1 MNLSNLAG
9 PIIGA
14 MIGYGTNWLAIK
26 MLFRPVKPIK
36 IGKLTLPFT
45 PGMIPK
51 RKEKLAVAMG
61 EMVGKNLFTRQD
73 MQTILLSEEVQNSV
87 VDKIKEILNTEDSI
101 KDLLLNL
108 MNEEQYEAR
117 REDLKMFISQKV
129 KDGLLEAGLGEMI
142 ATEGGRVVRE
152 KVSGSMLKMFVTDG
166 LIQSIVEPVGSQ
178 VEMYIKEHGEERIV
192 PVVENQIALLEGK
205 SVKDCL
211 SDFEIND
218 AKIREIYQKL
228 ISNFVTNWLDN
239 LDIAG
244 TVERKIKDMDVLD
257 LEKLILQVM
266 KKELGAIV
274 NLGALLGFLLG
285 CVMLCF
291 A

>member
-1 MNLSNLAG
+1 MALSNLAG

-45 PGMIPK
+45 PGIIPK

-61 EMVGKNLFTRQD
+61 EMVGKNLFTKQD
-73 MQTILLSEEVQNSV
+73 MQAILLSEEVQNSV
-87 VDKIKEILNTEDSI
+87 VGKIKKILDMEDSI

-108 MNEEQYEAR
+108 TNEEQYEAR
-117 REDLKMFISQKV
+117 REDLKLFVSEKV

-178 VEMYIKEHGEERIV
+178 VETYIKEHGEERIV

-211 SDFEIND
+211 SDFQIND
-218 AKIREIYQKL
+218 DKIKEIYQKFIL
-228 ISNFVTNWLDN
+228 NFVTNWLDN

-244 TVERKIKDMDVLD
+244 TVENKIKDMDVLD

>member
-1 MNLSNLAG
+1 MDLSNLAG

-45 PGMIPK
+45 PGIIPK

-61 EMVGKNLFTRQD
+61 EMVGKNLFTKQD
-73 MQTILLSEEVQNSV
+73 MQAILLSEEVQNSV
-87 VDKIKEILNTEDSI
+87 VGKIKKILDMEDSI

-108 MNEEQYEAR
+108 TNEEQYEAR
-117 REDLKMFISQKV
+117 REDLKLFVSEKV

-152 KVSGSMLKMFVTDG
+152 KVSGSMLKMSVTDG

-178 VEMYIKEHGEERIV
+178 VETYIKEHGEERIV

-211 SDFEIND
+211 SDFQIND
-218 AKIREIYQKL
+218 DKIKEIYQKFIL
-228 ISNFVTNWLDN
+228 NFVTNWLDN

-244 TVERKIKDMDVLD
+244 TVENKIKDMDVLD

>member
-14 MIGYGTNWLAIK
+14 IIGYGTNWLAIK

-101 KDLLLNL
+101 KDVLLNL
-108 MNEEQYEAR
+108 TNEEQYEAR
-117 REDLKMFISQKV
+117 REDLKLFISQKV
-129 KDGLLEAGLGEMI
+129 RDGLLEAGLGEMI

-192 PVVENQIALLEGK
+192 PVVENQIASLEGK

-218 AKIREIYQKL
+218 AKIREIYQKF

-257 LEKLILQVM
+257 LEKLLLQVM

>member
-1 MNLSNLAG
+1 MDLSNLAG

-45 PGMIPK
+45 PGIIPK

-61 EMVGKNLFTRQD
+61 VMVGKNLFTKQD
-73 MQTILLSEEVQNSV
+73 MQAILLSEEVQNSV
-87 VDKIKEILNTEDSI
+87 VGKIKKILNMEDSI

-108 MNEEQYEAR
+108 TNEEQYEAR
-117 REDLKMFISQKV
+117 REDLKLFVSEKV

-178 VEMYIKEHGEERIV
+178 VETYIKEHGEERIV

-211 SDFEIND
+211 SDFQIND
-218 AKIREIYQKL
+218 DKIKEIYQKFIL
-228 ISNFVTNWLDN
+228 NFVTNWLDN

-244 TVERKIKDMDVLD
+244 TVENKIKDMDVLD

>member
-1 MNLSNLAG
+1 MDLSNLAG

-45 PGMIPK
+45 PGIIPK

-61 EMVGKNLFTRQD
+61 EMVGKNLFTKQD
-73 MQTILLSEEVQNSV
+73 MQAILLSEEVQNSV
-87 VDKIKEILNTEDSI
+87 VGKIKKILDMEDSI

-108 MNEEQYEAR
+108 TNEEQYEAR
-117 REDLKMFISQKV
+117 REDLKLFVSEKV

-178 VEMYIKEHGEERIV
+178 VETYIKEHGEERIV

-211 SDFEIND
+211 SDFQIND
-218 AKIREIYQKL
+218 DKIKEIYQKFIL
-228 ISNFVTNWLDN
+228 NFVTNWLDN

-244 TVERKIKDMDVLD
+244 TVEKKIKDMDVLD

>member
-1 MNLSNLAG
+1 MDLSNLAG
-9 PIIGA
+9 PIVGA

-45 PGMIPK
+45 PGIIPK

-73 MQTILLSEEVQNSV
+73 MQAILLSEEVQNSV
-87 VDKIKEILNTEDSI
+87 VRKIKGILDTEDSI
-101 KDLLLNL
+101 KDVLLNL
-108 MNEEQYEAR
+108 TNEKLYEAK
-117 REDLKMFISQKV
+117 REDLKLFVSEKV
-129 KDGLLEAGLGEMI
+129 KAGLIEAGLGEII
-142 ATEGGRVVRE
+142 ATEGAKIVRE
-152 KVSGSMLKMFVTDG
+152 KVNGSMLKMFVTDG
-166 LIQSIVEPVGSQ
+166 LIQSIVEPVGKQ
-178 VEMYIKEHGEERIV
+178 VETYIKEHGEERMI
-192 PVVENQIALLEGK
+192 PVVENQIVTLEEK
-205 SVKDCL
+205 SVKDCMTGWK
-211 SDFEIND
+211 IND
-218 AKIREIYQKL
+218 AKIKEIYQRL
-228 ISNFVTNWLDN
+228 ISNFVSNWLDN

-244 TVERKIKDMDVLD
+244 TVENKIKDMDVLN